1 VTIVTRALIST
12 FISAVSIGGVSAA
25 RTPPAQHTSAVASS
39 TGKAAEPAD
48 ASANAAGPA
57 RDPQEFTYNREG
69 RRDPFVSLLRRGS
82 NDAAIKGPRPS
93 GLAGMGTTEVSLRG
107 TLMSP
112 SGGYVGIL
120 QGIDNKSYV
129 VHVGDKLLD
138 GSIRAISADA
148 VVIVQQ
154 VDNPLSLEK
163 AREVRKLLR
172 PTEAAK

>member
-1 VTIVTRALIST
+1 MRALIST
-12 FISAVSIGGVSAA
+12 VISVVSIGGVSAA
-25 RTPPAQHTSAVASS
+25 QTLPAQNTLAAVASS
-39 TGKAAEPAD
+39 AGKATEPAEAPAD
-48 ASANAAGPA
+48 AAGPA
-57 RDPQEFTYNREG
+57 RDPQGFIYNREG

-82 NDAAIKGPRPS
+82 NDTANKGPRPS
-93 GLAGMGTTEVSLRG
+93 GLAGMGTIEVSLRG
-107 TLMSP
+107 ILMSP

-154 VDNPLSLEK
+154 VNNPLSPEK
-163 AREVRKLLR
+163 VREVRKLLR
-172 PTEAAK
+172 RTEEAK

>member
-1 VTIVTRALIST
+1 MTIVMRALIAT
-12 FISAVSIGGVSAA
+12 FISVVSIGGVSAA
-25 RTPPAQHTSAVASS
+25 QTPQNTSAAVAPSA
-39 TGKAAEPAD
+39 GKAPELAEAPAD
-48 ASANAAGPA
+48 AAASAH
-57 RDPQEFTYNREG
+57 DPQGFTYNREG

-82 NDAAIKGPRPS
+82 DDTANKGPRPS

-112 SGGYVGIL
+112 SGGYLGIL

-154 VDNPLSLEK
+154 VNDPLSLEK
-163 AREVRKLLR
+163 EREVRKLLR
-172 PTEAAK
+172 QTEKAK